1 MHVAVGSTGQ
11 VMNCLG
17 ILSSIPGIKVNRRV
31 PEKLSRIVTTWNKF
45 NLTSFVRE
53 QGASQNAWEAL
64 ILGRRTQ
71 EAAHQTTCMR
81 LKHTLTDELLEIT
94 GLQPFPQGLGK
105 GYTCLQSRS
114 GQLWVCPLPWLSPNC
129 WSPQGLLKLRAS
141 RSALPHLQMWMAN
154 KWQFLSPKDM
164 NSF

>member
-53 QGASQNAWEAL
+53 QGASQNA
-64 ILGRRTQ
+64 
-71 EAAHQTTCMR
+71 
-81 LKHTLTDELLEIT
+81 
-94 GLQPFPQGLGK
+94 
-105 GYTCLQSRS
+105 
-114 GQLWVCPLPWLSPNC
+114 
-129 WSPQGLLKLRAS
+129 
-141 RSALPHLQMWMAN
+141 
-154 KWQFLSPKDM
+154 
-164 NSF
+164 